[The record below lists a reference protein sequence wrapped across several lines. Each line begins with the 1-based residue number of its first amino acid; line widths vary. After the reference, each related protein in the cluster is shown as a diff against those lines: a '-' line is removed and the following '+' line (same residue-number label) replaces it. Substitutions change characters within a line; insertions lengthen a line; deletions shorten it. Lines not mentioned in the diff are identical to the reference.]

1 MKKLLF
7 ILLAMFFA
15 ALAPAAEAAILVDS
29 YTAATA
35 AKTATAAGTAPFF
48 SICGGARTLRV
59 LQVIVGGTVATAAV
73 NADVILTKTST
84 ATSGGTATAL
94 TKTPQDSNSTASVAS
109 LANFYTVLATAGT
122 AIGRAGSQTAF
133 LSVAPAAHAPV
144 TFDWTL
150 TPDKAPVLRGAAQ
163 CLEAS
168 FGTTTTNAPT
178 LTVQVLYTEEQ

>member
-1 MKKLLF
+1 MKKLLAL
-7 ILLAMFFA
+7 ILATFFLP
-15 ALAPAAEAAILVDS
+15 LAPPAEAAILVDA

-48 SICGGARTLRV
+48 SICGGTRAVRV
-59 LQVIVGGTVATAAV
+59 YQVVVGGTVATTAV

-94 TKTPQDSNSTASVAS
+94 AKTPQDSNSTASTAS
-109 LANFYTVLATAGT
+109 LVNFYTVLATAGT
-122 AIGRAGSQTAF
+122 PIGRVASQTAF
-133 LSVAPAAHAPV
+133 LSVATALHTPV
-144 TFDWTL
+144 TFDWTW
-150 TPDKAPVLRGAAQ
+150 TPDKAPVLRGSAQ